1 MYYKSVGM
9 LPSWVTLLVV
19 GIGFSS
25 CTNQEDIIIDF
36 PTDDSPL
43 ASQTILEI
51 FQSNY
56 NQMPEEAITISQDS
70 TVWAQYAS
78 PTDKYAHGILGDRIE
93 AGQLVVA
100 ANGQI
105 LDVTLDSLYVYEDVR
120 PRLYDV
126 DGDGELE
133 VIAIR
138 SHIDLGGGVVIYKI
152 EEDTLVEY
160 AYVEEIGSRNRWL
173 NIVAINDLDN
183 DGVVELAWIQTPHI
197 GGILKVAKIFEGM
210 MTPLSEASEYS
221 NHAIGEINLC
231 LSALTDSP
239 TGKVIYVPN
248 QDRSN
253 IVGFTFQNNSLTEVE
268 RIIEPVDFE
277 LPLAVQYRFENL
289 VEDEVN
295 CIF

>member
-36 PTDDSPL
+36 PSDDTPID
-43 ASQTILEI
+43 SQTILEI

-56 NQMPEEAITISQDS
+56 TQMPEEAITISQDS

-78 PTDKYAHGILGDRIE
+78 PTNRYAHGILGDRIE

-138 SHIDLGGGVVIYKI
+138 SHLDLSLI
-152 EEDTLVEY
+152 
-160 AYVEEIGSRNRWL
+160 
-173 NIVAINDLDN
+173 
-183 DGVVELAWIQTPHI
+183 HI
-197 GGILKVAKIFEGM
+197 
-210 MTPLSEASEYS
+210 
-221 NHAIGEINLC
+221 
-231 LSALTDSP
+231 
-239 TGKVIYVPN
+239 
-248 QDRSN
+248 
-253 IVGFTFQNNSLTEVE
+253 
-268 RIIEPVDFE
+268 
-277 LPLAVQYRFENL
+277 
-289 VEDEVN
+289 
-295 CIF
+295 